1 MRFGDVI
8 RAVRVRG
15 GEVDGV
21 WRAPGWWYQ
30 YLRDKGGLR
39 TEPPPPP
46 ALFAYLDPLGFSV
59 LGVGRE
65 TPGIE
70 APMAVFPEVSHM
82 ARVRFP

>member
-1 MRFGDVI
+1 MTGF
-8 RAVRVRG
+8 
-15 GEVDGV
+15 
-21 WRAPGWWYQ
+21 
-30 YLRDKGGLR
+30 GGLPGGG
-39 TEPPPPP
+39 TSTSATKEVSVPNPPPPP